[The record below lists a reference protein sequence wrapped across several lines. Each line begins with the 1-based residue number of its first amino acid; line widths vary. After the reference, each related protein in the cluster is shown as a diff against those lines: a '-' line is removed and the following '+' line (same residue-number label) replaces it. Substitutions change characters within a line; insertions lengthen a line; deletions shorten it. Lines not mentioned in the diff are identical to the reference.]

1 MATILFNK
9 VNHTDSSLE
18 QLLIFLVM
26 TYSSYGLAD
35 RGIGTLHGNFL

>member
-1 MATILFNK
+1 MPTILLNK
-9 VNHTDSSLE
+9 VNHTDSSRE

-35 RGIGTLHGNFL
+35 RGIETLHGNFL

>member
-9 VNHTDSSLE
+9 VNPTDSSLE

-35 RGIGTLHGNFL
+35 REIETLYGNFL